1 MLGAAQGS
9 SNPLR
14 PLAAT
19 TSGTAQAVD
28 TLEFEDVDSLDALE
42 AALAQA
48 SHEGRPVFAHFT
60 ADWCISCKLMERDV
74 YPTPQV
80 AEALNDFQ
88 LISVDVTKTNTQSR
102 ELLDH
107 FQLFGPPSLLLFD
120 QGQEVR
126 EARIQGGGVCR
137 SPRAAFKCLQTLAR
151 ELDRQHA
158 KRQRFSTPLQPL

>member
-1 MLGAAQGS
+1 
-9 SNPLR
+9 
-14 PLAAT
+14 
-19 TSGTAQAVD
+19 
-28 TLEFEDVDSLDALE
+28 
-42 AALAQA
+42 
-48 SHEGRPVFAHFT
+48 
-60 ADWCISCKLMERDV
+60 MERDV

-126 EARIQGGGVCR
+126 EARIQGEVSAGALVQHLN
-137 SPRAAFKCLQTLAR
+137 AFKRWQ
-151 ELDRQHA
+151 E
-158 KRQRFSTPLQPL
+158 S